1 MIEEHVDQHTGQAP
15 ALAGKARLGDVDQR
29 VGIGEG
35 VDMPVHA
42 DRRFDIGGP
51 APGQR
56 PLDEVAVETAKQL
69 RGLRAAEM
77 EVSEIVHALSLPQP

>member
-1 MIEEHVDQHTGQAP
+1 
-15 ALAGKARLGDVDQR
+15 
-29 VGIGEG
+29 
-35 VDMPVHA
+35 MPVHA

-56 PLDEVAVETAKQL
+56 PLDEVAVEAAEQL